1 MNKTSTIVLALGTV
15 LMVTACGGSSGSSK
29 PRYDLNAAFAAL
41 YEQGEM
47 AALQASG
54 ACSGTLVQVRT
65 PAAEASGEAGGW
77 AASLTRTS
85 LLMPGCDYPS
95 RVVDDTIRYSAGLT
109 PVAREGDSG
118 AGTIEASALPSNAR
132 VGDSGVYAVVT
143 LAGGHEEVRYAL
155 EADDGS
161 VAGAAIV
168 ALETHR
174 VGPGNT
180 QLPRLEHRYR
190 IGSDGSLT
198 LLSFAEGDMRF
209 TR

>member
-1 MNKTSTIVLALGTV
+1 MNDMNRASTIVLALGVV
-15 LMVTACGGSSGSSK
+15 LAATACGGSSK
-29 PRYDLNAAFAAL
+29 PRYDLNAAFTAL

-54 ACSGTLVQVRT
+54 ACSGTLVHVRT
-65 PAAEASGEAGGW
+65 PATDATDGAGGRV
-77 AASLTRTS
+77 ASVTRTS

-118 AGTIEASALPSNAR
+118 AGAIVVSPLPAGAR
-132 VGDSGVYAVVT
+132 VGDSGVYAVIT
-143 LAGGHEEVRYAL
+143 LASGQEEVRYAL

-168 ALETHR
+168 ALETRR